1 MRSIEDRRTLYD
13 ALRDTHRALAS
24 LLLAGAMLMPVVE
37 AVAGWPVNTP
47 LGVPLLAHVAI
58 FAALGGAAAVATIRG
73 RVRRDGRWLRWL
85 LVPPI
90 AVALAAILHARANA
104 FYTESA
110 LIDGMSALFTLRIAV
125 TVLRRR
131 ALRRRG
137 LAAADLRAPYWRRHG
152 AEWRHHLN
160 VRSLLV
166 TPGVRFADALTVL
179 VGWLLLAT
187 WTLIALAHRHPAGP
201 LLLLAG
207 VVELLT
213 LFALVPD
220 AVAGY
225 GPLAD
230 RRPYGEGQ
238 AGDEPAPAPARH
250 DTPRPP
256 ARTFP
261 MLRRD
266 P

>member
-1 MRSIEDRRTLYD
+1 MRPIEDRGTLY
-13 ALRDTHRALAS
+13 AAVRDTHRALAS
-24 LLLAGAMLMPVVE
+24 LLLAGAMLTPVVA

-47 LGVPLLAHVAI
+47 LGVPLPAHVAI
-58 FAALGGAAAVATIRG
+58 LTVLGGAAAVATVRG
-73 RVRRDGRWLRWL
+73 RVRRDWRWLRWL
-85 LVPPI
+85 LVAPI
-90 AVALAAILHARANA
+90 AVALAAILRARANA

-110 LIDGMSALFTLRIAV
+110 LIDGMTALFTLRIAV

-131 ALRRRG
+131 ALRRIG
-137 LAAADLRAPYWRRHG
+137 LASADHRAPYWRRHG
-152 AEWRHHLN
+152 AEWRRIARA
-160 VRSLLV
+160 RSLFT

-187 WTLIALAHRHPAGP
+187 WTLIAFAHRHPAGP

-207 VVELLT
+207 AIELLT

-220 AVAGY
+220 ALAGS
-225 GPLAD
+225 GALAD
-230 RRPYGEGQ
+230 RRPYGAWPG
-238 AGDEPAPAPARH
+238 GDARAAEPARH
-250 DTPRPP
+250 DSPHSPS
-256 ARTFP
+256 RTFP

>member
-1 MRSIEDRRTLYD
+1 MRSIEDRRMLYA

-24 LLLAGAMLMPVVE
+24 LLLAGAMLTPIVA
-37 AVAGWPVNTP
+37 AVAGWPVHTP

-58 FAALGGAAAVATIRG
+58 LTALGGAAAAATVRG
-73 RVRRDGRWLRWL
+73 RVWRDWRWLRWL

-110 LIDGMSALFTLRIAV
+110 LIDGMAALFALRVAV
-125 TVLRRR
+125 STLRRR
-131 ALRRRG
+131 ALRRLG
-137 LAAADLRAPYWRRHG
+137 PAAADHRAPYWRRHG
-152 AEWRHHLN
+152 AEWRRTARM
-160 VRSLLV
+160 RSLLV
-166 TPGVRFADALTVL
+166 TPGVRVADALTVL

-207 VVELLT
+207 AIELLT

-220 AVAGY
+220 ALAGSA
-225 GPLAD
+225 PLAD
-230 RRPYGEGQ
+230 RRPYEEWPVGGARATE
-238 AGDEPAPAPARH
+238 PARH
-250 DTPRPP
+250 DSDRSPS
-256 ARTFP
+256 RTFP

-266 P
+266 S